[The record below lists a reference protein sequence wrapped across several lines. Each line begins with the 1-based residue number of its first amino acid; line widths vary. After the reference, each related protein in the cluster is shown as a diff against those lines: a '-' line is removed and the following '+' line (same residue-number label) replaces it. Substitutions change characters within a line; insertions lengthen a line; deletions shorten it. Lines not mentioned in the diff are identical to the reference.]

1 MVGAFQ
7 EPQDGYISCLHG
19 AVDSRAA
26 ASIQHFSIGPA
37 LQQIARPL
45 HVLVAHGDMQW
56 RPGRQTGQTQHA
68 RMTEEREGRPNVYTC
83 GWVVRHTCL
92 HKTPTHNPPRDEV
105 FLPPVRVDGI
115 DVRAVFLSQSEDGF
129 QVAFSGGVAHGRR
142 GRRGAQT
149 RLELHTDRQTDGR
162 TDGRTDGL
170 ERP

>member
-1 MVGAFQ
+1 MRGKHGNFAMVGAFQ

-92 HKTPTHNPPRDEV
+92 HKTPTHNPHGMR
-105 FLPPVRVDGI
+105 FFYRLFASTALTSALCSSRS
-115 DVRAVFLSQSEDGF
+115 RRT
-129 QVAFSGGVAHGRR
+129 AFKSPSA
-142 GRRGAQT
+142 AA
-149 RLELHTDRQTDGR
+149 
-162 TDGRTDGL
+162 
-170 ERP
+170 